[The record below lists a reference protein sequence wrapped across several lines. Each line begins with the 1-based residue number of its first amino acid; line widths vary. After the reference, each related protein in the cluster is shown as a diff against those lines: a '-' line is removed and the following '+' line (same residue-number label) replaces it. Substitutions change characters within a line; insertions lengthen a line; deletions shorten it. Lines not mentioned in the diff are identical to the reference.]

1 MYEVFLVKATF
12 VLQLPGV
19 RIERQK
25 LQNRLDLKLTLS
37 DYQCPML
44 DSQGN
49 LDVGFKPPKKMKKR
63 RELDALVGSGKTRR
77 KMKNGHEL
85 LRTESESSEVDEFLI
100 TDRKS
105 FMRQ

>member
-1 MYEVFLVKATF
+1 
-12 VLQLPGV
+12 
-19 RIERQK
+19 
-25 LQNRLDLKLTLS
+25 
-37 DYQCPML
+37 ML

-49 LDVGFKPPKKMKKR
+49 LGVGFKPPKKMKKR

>member
-12 VLQLPGV
+12 VLPLPGV

-25 LQNRLDLKLTLS
+25 LQNRLDYQI
-37 DYQCPML
+37 YQCPML